1 MDVVVTGS
9 SGFVGQ
15 SLCST
20 LEAAGITVRRAPREV
35 TGDITEHTEWA
46 PIIEGASAVIHLA
59 AHVHVMRSVG
69 TASNGDNDDHY
80 RTINTLGSERLACAA
95 ERAGVRRFIFISTA
109 KVMGEAS
116 VLPLTAAD
124 PVNPQDIYAQSKWDA
139 ERAIAAATKTME
151 LVILR
156 PPLVYGPNVRGN
168 FLRLMQVIERGVPLP
183 FGSISNL
190 RSFISVG
197 NLSGAIKHV
206 LTAPAGVYLPTDG
219 EDLSTSE
226 LIRRLA
232 KAMNRPARLL
242 ATPPILLKFCA
253 QLAGRRTDYQ
263 KLIGSLQLD
272 GQPPGWQPA
281 ESNLEALQATA
292 NWFLK
297 SRRNAPTKE
306 VN

>member
-15 SLCST
+15 SLCPT
-20 LEAAGITVRRAPREV
+20 LEAAGINVRRASREV
-35 TGDITEHTEWA
+35 TGNIGAHTDWG
-46 PIIEGASAVIHLA
+46 PIIEGASSVIHLA
-59 AHVHVMRSVG
+59 AHVHVRRSEG
-69 TASNGDNDDHY
+69 AASNGDEDDHY
-80 RTINTLGSERLACAA
+80 RTINMLGSERLACAA
-95 ERAGVRRFIFISTA
+95 ERVGVGRFIFLSTA

-116 VLPLTAAD
+116 ILPLTAAD
-124 PVNPQDIYAQSKWDA
+124 PVNPQDDYAQSKWDA
-139 ERAIAAATKTME
+139 EQAITAAAKTME

-183 FGSISNL
+183 LGALSNL

-197 NLSGAIKHV
+197 NLSGAIKHA
-206 LTAPAGVYLPTDG
+206 LTTPTGVYLPTDG

-242 ATPPILLKFCA
+242 AAPPTLLKFCA
-253 QLAGRRTDYQ
+253 QLAGRRADYQ
-263 KLIGSLQLD
+263 KLVGSLQLD
-272 GQPPGWQPA
+272 GQLPGWQPA
-281 ESNLEALQATA
+281 ESNLDAIQATA
-292 NWFLK
+292 NWFLD